1 MEQDKIFIDIDNLPK
16 KLSSSE
22 TQELF
27 IKMKNGDIKAK
38 EKLATHNI
46 GIVLYEVIKK
56 FRYTKYDPKELVS
69 VGNVGLMKAINTY
82 DITQNACFFTY
93 AQKCIDNE
101 ILYFLRENKKN
112 SSNFSLEYVL
122 TESDEGNDLTLKDV
136 ITSTDK
142 TTEEEYENDE
152 VKNIVR
158 EIVEKL
164 PPRKSKIIM
173 LRYGFYNDEIY
184 TQEEI
189 GRCLNIS
196 QSNVSKIIDVTL
208 DEISKELYKR
218 DIISKPRNKS
228 KYKFSSE
235 RGEKVKVKKN

>member
-27 IKMKNGDIKAK
+27 IKMKNGDIQAK

-46 GIVLYEVIKK
+46 RIVLYEVIKK
-56 FRYTKYDPKELVS
+56 FRYTEYDPKELVS

-122 TESDEGNDLTLKDV
+122 TESDE
-136 ITSTDK
+136 
-142 TTEEEYENDE
+142 

-173 LRYGFYNDEIY
+173 LRYGFYDDEIY

-218 DIISKPRNKS
+218 DIIYKIRNKS
-228 KYKFSSE
+228 KYKFSYE
-235 RGEKVKVKKN
+235 RGKKSKVKKN

>member
-1 MEQDKIFIDIDNLPK
+1 
-16 KLSSSE
+16 
-22 TQELF
+22 
-27 IKMKNGDIKAK
+27 
-38 EKLATHNI
+38 
-46 GIVLYEVIKK
+46 
-56 FRYTKYDPKELVS
+56 
-69 VGNVGLMKAINTY
+69 MKAINTY

-164 PPRKSKIIM
+164 PSRKSKIIM
-173 LRYGFYNDEIY
+173 LRYGFYDDEIY

-218 DIISKPRNKS
+218 DIIYKIRNKS